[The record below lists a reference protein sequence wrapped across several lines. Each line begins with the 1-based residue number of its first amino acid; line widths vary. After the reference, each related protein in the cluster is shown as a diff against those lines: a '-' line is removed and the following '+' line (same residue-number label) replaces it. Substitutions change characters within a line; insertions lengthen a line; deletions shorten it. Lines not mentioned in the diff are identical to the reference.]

1 MALNCPVVDAIIPG
15 EIELGS
21 KDNSSSVPP
30 LNRIRCVSPA
40 RLWVP
45 KGGKSGIADM
55 LIVVPTKERPCC
67 TFGVMVPPGERSG
80 QEVIMLGDFG
90 GASRRPSSARW

>member
-21 KDNSSSVPP
+21 KGNSSSVPP

-45 KGGKSGIADM
+45 KGARAGS
-55 LIVVPTKERPCC
+55 LIC
-67 TFGVMVPPGERSG
+67 
-80 QEVIMLGDFG
+80 
-90 GASRRPSSARW
+90 